1 MRGVSIPRSGADLR
15 PGRVD
20 YVVRTTRR
28 CLERVALVAVVA
40 AALALSASDVAAQD
54 AGTRAKIE
62 RLIRE
67 GTDLFEI
74 GRYEEARARL
84 RQALSLDPKAEEAD
98 RLVREIGDKVL
109 AQMMTEPRIGREAQ
123 VIYDLYRLH
132 ASRLKR
138 DRKYIGDLVTI
149 TTDAQAHPLKQWEAI
164 HKLQQVGQFAIPFL
178 VEALGN
184 ERDHEI
190 RALARVC
197 ATRMGTQAVLPVIE
211 LLKMKPAEGEEGSRE
226 RLVRENACLILGDF
240 DPPDERALAGLKRIV
255 EDRNESPAVR
265 KYATRSL
272 QKLTGLDVEE
282 LPSSQDYYYRK
293 ADRYVREVAGVP
305 AETSESDGVV
315 WRLVKGELVDY
326 QAPRYAW
333 NELMA
338 EQACYECIAIDP
350 DYEEIFPM
358 LAQVLAMQIAE
369 ARELLDIAIE
379 RPAGRPFSDEEVTE
393 VRSRDA
399 RLFGPGL
406 FLDALGAGLI
416 SEPDLPVPRTPIRRS
431 LLLGSLGPV
440 YVYRAIDKCL
450 MDATDDGRAL
460 PKLATCVLSDV
471 AYALDSDGDLL
482 PSGGGAPS
490 RKRRGEEEPEN
501 AGVALINAL
510 RYDGEHSEQVHY
522 WAAISLAR
530 MCPPKMFVGSE
541 DVVSTLARA
550 IGESGP
556 LQVLLVEEDASIRN
570 EMAAKLREINIGVSY
585 ANSARE
591 GYAKATRFPPYD
603 MVLVSPKRGADEDA
617 PWLLERLS
625 GDARSRSAPVGILT
639 SYETRDMDMDM
650 FKGYAIVKGYV
661 PIQDS
666 GRDLKG
672 LVSRVAAQRGSPI
685 MSKKR
690 AEEIAV
696 AAAEALAGIDPHL
709 AAINGMQVEDCGEA
723 CIAALENR
731 PDNLRRPCIEALG
744 VFQIGAAHDK
754 LEAIAADKNEPLAIR
769 AAAIRS
775 LGQITPELG
784 LDKLLRLAGE
794 EKDYLLRYL
803 ASESFGHASPDPA
816 RLREFL
822 EELRLPMEEKRA
834 MEK

>member
-1 MRGVSIPRSGADLR
+1 MRGVSIPRSGAKL
-15 PGRVD
+15 
-20 YVVRTTRR
+20 TS
-28 CLERVALVAVVA
+28 CLERVVLVAVVA
-40 AALALSASDVAAQD
+40 AAFALSASDVAAQD

-67 GTDLFEI
+67 GTDLFDL
-74 GRYEEARARL
+74 GRYDEASARL
-84 RQALSLDPKAEEAD
+84 RQALSLDPKAEEAH

-109 AQMMTEPRIGREAQ
+109 AQMMTEPRIGREAT

-138 DRKYIGDLVTI
+138 DRKYIGDLVAITI
-149 TTDAQAHPLKQWEAI
+149 DAQAHPLKQWEAI

-178 VEALGN
+178 IEALGN

-190 RALARVC
+190 RGLARIC
-197 ATRMGTQAVLPVIE
+197 ATKMGTQAVLPVIE
-211 LLKMKPAEGEEGSRE
+211 LLRMKPAEGEEGSRE
-226 RLVRENACLILGDF
+226 RLIRENACLILGDF

-255 EDRNESPAVR
+255 EDGNESPAVR
-265 KYATRSL
+265 KYAMRSL
-272 QKLTGLDVEE
+272 QKVTGLDVEE
-282 LPSSQDYYYRK
+282 LPSAQDYYYRK

-315 WRLVKGELVDY
+315 WRLENGKLVDY

-350 DYEEIFPM
+350 DYRQIYPM
-358 LAQVLAMQIAE
+358 LAQVLATQIAE

-379 RPAGRPFSDEEVTE
+379 RPSGRPFSEEEIVE
-393 VRSRDA
+393 VRTRDA

-416 SEPDLPVPRTPIRRS
+416 SEPELSVPRTPIRRN
-431 LLLGSLGPV
+431 LLLGSMGPV
-440 YVYRAIDKCL
+440 YIYQAIDKCL
-450 MDATDDGRAL
+450 RDATDDGRAL
-460 PKLATCVLSDV
+460 PKLAVTVLSDV

-482 PSGGGAPS
+482 PSGRGGAPS
-490 RKRRGEEEPEN
+490 RKRKGEEEPED

-510 RYDGEHSEQVHY
+510 RYEAEHSEQVHY
-522 WAAISLAR
+522 WAAIALAR
-530 MCPPKMFVGSE
+530 MCPPKMFTGSE

-570 EMAAKLREINIGVSY
+570 EMAAKLREIGIGVSY

-591 GYAKATRFPPYD
+591 GYAKATSFPPYD
-603 MVLVSPKRGADEDA
+603 MILVSPKLGADEDA

-639 SYETRDMDMDM
+639 SYETRDADMDV
-650 FKGYAIVKGYV
+650 FKGHAIVKGYV

-672 LVSRVAAQRGSPI
+672 LVSRVSAQRGSPI

-709 AAINGMQVEDCGEA
+709 AAINGMKVEDCGEA
-723 CIAALENR
+723 CITALENR
-731 PDNLRRPCIEALG
+731 PDEVRRPCIEALG
-744 VFQIGAAHDK
+744 VFQIGAAHEK
-754 LEAIAADKNEPLAIR
+754 LEAIATDPNEALAIR

-794 EKDYLLRYL
+794 EKDYLLRCL
-803 ASESFGHASPDPA
+803 ASHSYGLSTPDPA

-834 MEK
+834 IPEQ